1 MKYSFYKTRDKEFCS
16 VLVDK
21 SSSNGILKFSHEI
34 DITFVKEGIW
44 KFFSAWHC
52 GVSEMFWTA
61 AEEDDFNDLFP
72 GVLKEIKDYLQ
83 DKNGSKK
90 KLQATCIK
98 WADAPEEI
106 ILPTEVDIPDDISL
120 DKVDDYLSDLTG
132 FLHEGY
138 VLEEVEE

>member
-1 MKYSFYKTRDKEFCS
+1 MKYSFYKTGDKEFCN

-61 AEEDDFNDLFP
+61 TEEDDFNDLFP
-72 GVLKEIKDYLQ
+72 GVLKEIKDLY
-83 DKNGSKK
+83 N
-90 KLQATCIK
+90 KLVSADFLSDIK
-98 WADAPEEI
+98 LEI
-106 ILPTEVDIPDDISL
+106 ILSL
-120 DKVDDYLSDLTG
+120 DLFKVG
-132 FLHEGY
+132 FFF
-138 VLEEVEE
+138 